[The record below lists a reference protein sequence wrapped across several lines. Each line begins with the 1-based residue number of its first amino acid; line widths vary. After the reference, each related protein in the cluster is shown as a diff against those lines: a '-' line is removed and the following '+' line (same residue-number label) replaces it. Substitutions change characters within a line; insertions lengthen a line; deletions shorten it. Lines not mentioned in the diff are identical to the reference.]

1 MHTWKIYLLPV
12 CDDEFEERKK
22 EKKKKPF
29 VIAKKN
35 DKFYK

>member
-22 EKKKKPF
+22 EKKKTIRHCQEKR
-29 VIAKKN
+29 
-35 DKFYK
+35 